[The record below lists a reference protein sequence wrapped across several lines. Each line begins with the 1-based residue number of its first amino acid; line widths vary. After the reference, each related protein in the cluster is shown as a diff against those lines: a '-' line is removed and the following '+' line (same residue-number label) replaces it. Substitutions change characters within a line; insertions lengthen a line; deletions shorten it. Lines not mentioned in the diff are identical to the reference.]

1 MDIKVAIFDDD
12 PQLLEAVIL
21 LLERFPGVELTGA
34 FTDTVDYLGKLAAHT
49 PDVVLMDIEISPANG
64 IEATR
69 MILQQF
75 PHIKVLIQTV
85 FEEDQKV
92 FMAVCAGASGYLV
105 KSGLSKTLL
114 SSIIEVYQGGASI
127 SPSIARKIL
136 SLFNRHFP
144 KAALQQEYN
153 LSRREKEV
161 LKYLVEGYSYKMIAG
176 KCSLSYETIK
186 TYISRIYAKL
196 HVASMTEAVAKAI
209 FENLI

>member
-1 MDIKVAIFDDD
+1 MDIKVTIFDDD
-12 PQLLEAVIL
+12 PRLLEAVIL

-34 FTDTVDYLGKLAAHT
+34 FTDTVDYLGKLTAHT
-49 PDVVLMDIEISPANG
+49 PDVVLMDIEISPVNG

-85 FEEDQKV
+85 FEEDEKV
-92 FMAVCAGASGYLV
+92 FMAVSAGASGYLV
-105 KSGLSKTLL
+105 KSGLSKMLL

-161 LKYLVEGYSYKMIAG
+161 LKYLVEGYSYKMIADR
-176 KCSLSYETIK
+176 CSLSYETIK

-209 FENLI
+209 LENLI